1 MKFLKQNFT
10 KIILGFFAA
19 VFCFGILKQI
29 LDPNFSKYKYSEQHF
44 DGKVMSNNYD
54 YMSHCNIVKTSDN
67 KKIYL
72 EDQQITI
79 LIDTGDSIVKNKN
92 VTYFI
97 LYKKDRRKIF
107 YDMYTKKLK
116 VLNSK

>member
-10 KIILGFFAA
+10 QIVLGFFGA

-29 LDPNFSKYKYSEQHF
+29 LDPNFSKYKYFEQHF
-44 DGKVMSNNYD
+44 NGLVVYDKYD
-54 YMSHCNIVKTSDN
+54 YMSHCHLIKTSDN

-72 EDQQITI
+72 EDLNIII
-79 LIDTGDSIVKNKN
+79 LIGTGDSIVKNKN
-92 VTYFI
+92 VTYFM

-107 YDMYTKKLK
+107 YDMYHKKLK
-116 VLNSK
+116 FLN

>member
-10 KIILGFFAA
+10 KIILGFFVA

-29 LDPNFSKYKYSEQHF
+29 LDPNFSKYNSFEQHF
-44 DGKVMSNNYD
+44 NGVVVYDKYD
-54 YMSHCNIVKTSDN
+54 YMSHAYLVKTSDY
-67 KKIYL
+67 KKFYL
-72 EDQQITI
+72 DDLNIFT